1 MPLLRRL
8 LVLLFTLVLAGAM
21 RAHDAR
27 ESTLEL
33 RVSAE
38 GLEISAL
45 LSNASAAGLLTPPDA
60 GPITKA
66 TFSDQHA
73 GLLAAASRVCTLTDS
88 TGKTL
93 PPARTHVSLSPNG
106 ELRCFF
112 QYPASLR
119 TATLRVDLLS
129 TLAPGYFVEVTDRT
143 VKPVRRVVL
152 VRGHATY
159 AFVVPGASP

>member
-1 MPLLRRL
+1 MPFLRRSFA
-8 LVLLFTLVLAGAM
+8 LFTLILVGVA

-33 RVSAE
+33 RVTAE

-45 LSNASAAGLLTPPDA
+45 LSNPSASGLLTPPDA
-60 GPITKA
+60 GPITKS
-66 TFSDQHA
+66 TFPGQHA

-88 TGKTL
+88 AGKTL

-143 VKPVRRVVL
+143 VDPVRRVVL
-152 VRGHATY
+152 VRGHPTY
-159 AFVVPGASP
+159 AFALRAESP